1 MRNLRASQSKDRLD
15 HLFSQVNE
23 ISDLRLQAH
32 WARYLC
38 ILVSGFIETS
48 TRSILVEYTRIHS
61 SPNVTSYIEKQLEY
75 RTNLNMQRL
84 LELLGAFNSE
94 WRTKLDSS
102 VTEEMKAT
110 IDGIV
115 ANRNLIAHGEN
126 VGISFVRI
134 RDCYQNAIA
143 VIELIEEQC
152 NP

>member
-1 MRNLRASQSKDRLD
+1 M
-15 HLFSQVNE
+15 
-23 ISDLRLQAH
+23 
-32 WARYLC
+32 C

-61 SPNVTSYIEKQLEY
+61 SPNVTNYIERQLRR
-75 RTNLNMQRL
+75 RTNLNTNEL
-84 LELLGAFNSE
+84 LNLLGAFNSE

-102 VTEEMKAT
+102 VTDEMKDA
-110 IDGIV
+110 IDSIV
-115 ANRNLIAHGEN
+115 TNRNRIAHGEN

-134 RDCYQNAIA
+134 RDYYQNAIA